1 MMRSSAFWLHFSNSH
16 QNYISAYRYVTNEDT
31 EIFHSPGHPDLDPA
45 RSPETSKT
53 NKAQKEKRSKQ
64 AASEVQH
71 TLKSSSCKRISKS
84 NVVDIIKS
92 RGIWSET

>member
-71 TLKSSSCKRISKS
+71 TLKSSNCKCISKS
-84 NVVDIIKS
+84 NVMDIIKS
-92 RGIWSET
+92 WGIWSET